1 MKVNVYVNWN
11 EQRICNEEDFLEEMR
26 NEVNDNLNEWAN
38 DWLNEEYT
46 AYDLFYLTDSEK
58 EEIEE
63 KMKQELLEATI
74 ENHIGYEWEVATIE
88 I

>member
-11 EQRICNEEDFLEEMR
+11 EQRVYNEEGFLEEMR
-26 NEVNDNLNEWAN
+26 IEVEDNFNDWAN
-38 DWLNEEYT
+38 DQLNEHYT
-46 AYDLFYLTDSEK
+46 AYDLFYLTDEDK

-63 KMKQELLEATI
+63 KMKEDLLQGTI
-74 ENHIGYEWEVATIE
+74 DDRIGYEWEVATIE

>member
-74 ENHIGYEWEVATIE
+74 DNHLTYDWEVATIE

>member
-11 EQRICNEEDFLEEMR
+11 EQRVYNEEGFLEEMR
-26 NEVNDNLNEWAN
+26 IEVDDNFNDWAN
-38 DWLNEEYT
+38 DWLNEHYT
-46 AYDLFYLTDSEK
+46 AYDLFYLTDEDK

-63 KMKQELLEATI
+63 KMKEDLLQGTI
-74 ENHIGYEWEVATIE
+74 DDRIGYEWEVATIE

>member
-11 EQRICNEEDFLEEMR
+11 EQKVCNEEDFLEEMR
-26 NEVNDNLNEWAN
+26 IEVENNFNEWAE
-38 DWLNEEYT
+38 DWLNEHYN

-63 KMKQELLEATI
+63 KIREDLLQGNI
-74 ENHIGYEWEVATIE
+74 ESTIGYEWEVATIE